1 MKLRNIFRMQAV
13 LVAFAA
19 VMLMGTTAA
28 AQEIENTVWADGPN
42 VVPFAQPAPAE
53 VAQVT
58 TDANT
63 ADSTT
68 TDGLELNAA
77 AMIQPNITPSGT
89 SQWTSVEV
97 WAMISSL
104 VFIAAIML
112 YSLVEAKRNNK
123 KFNSRVNQ
131 AKSWTALS

>member
-1 MKLRNIFRMQAV
+1 MRLRNILRMQAM

-19 VMLMGTTAA
+19 VMLMGTSAA

-42 VVPFAQPAPAE
+42 VVPFAQPAPSNT
-53 VAQVT
+53 VVVT
-58 TDANT
+58 NT
-63 ADSTT
+63 ENVTATE
-68 TDGLELNAA
+68 GLELNAA
-77 AMIQPNITPSGT
+77 AMIQPNIAPDAGA

-104 VFIAAIML
+104 VFIAVIML
-112 YSLVEAKRNNK
+112 YSLAEAKRNNK
-123 KFNSRVNQ
+123 KFNTRVNQ

>member
-1 MKLRNIFRMQAV
+1 MKLRNILRMQAV

-19 VMLMGTTAA
+19 VMMMGTTAA

-42 VVPFAQPAPAE
+42 VVPFAQPAPANL
-53 VAQVT
+53 VMVT
-58 TDANT
+58 NT
-63 ADSTT
+63 ENATT
-68 TDGLELNAA
+68 TDGLELNVA
-77 AMIQPNITPSGT
+77 AMIQPNITPDAGA

-104 VFIAAIML
+104 VFIAVIMM

-123 KFNSRVNQ
+123 KFNTRVNQ

>member
-1 MKLRNIFRMQAV
+1 MKLRNIFRMQAM

-19 VMLMGTTAA
+19 VMLMGTSVA

-42 VVPFAQPAPAE
+42 VAPLAQSAPANL
-53 VAQVT
+53 VMVT
-58 TDANT
+58 NT
-63 ADSTT
+63 ENATT
-68 TDGLELNAA
+68 TDGLELNTA
-77 AMIQPNITPSGT
+77 AMIQPNVAPDGGA

-104 VFIAAIML
+104 VFIGVIML
-112 YSLVEAKRNNK
+112 YSLAEAKRNNK
-123 KFNSRVNQ
+123 KFNTRVNQ